1 MKLEFAAEAE
11 ADFEAVADFIAR
23 DSPRQALL
31 FITELREACERL
43 TTFPRRYPVVHH
55 DKRGEIR
62 KALHGNYLIFFK
74 IEEDTIYVIHI
85 LHGATDYQA
94 RFPDP

>member
-11 ADFEAVADFIAR
+11 ADLEAIAAFIAK
-23 DSPRQALL
+23 DSLQQALR
-31 FITELREACERL
+31 FIADLREACESL
-43 TTFPRRYPVVHH
+43 TTHPRRFPVARQ

-74 IEEDTIYVIHI
+74 IEEKTIYVIHI
-85 LHGATDYQA
+85 LHGATDYEA
-94 RFPDP
+94 RFPTP